1 MGQILADHL
10 EIKIVNREDWL
21 NDCVRELRP
30 SFSVEGFPLP
40 TNIRVSCG
48 FPSTYK
54 RSGTLGEHFPAKAS
68 ADGFHEVLI
77 SPTLDQAPTV
87 LAVLISQLAHAATGK
102 SKGVD
107 YERCVR
113 AMALDGHLNSLT
125 GGSAFITAFEPMLLD
140 LGDYPHG
147 AISTGTK
154 KAQST
159 RMLSAKCPD
168 CGYQVRLT
176 KKWADKGLPICPTDG
191 EILALESKGD
201 DNE

>member
-1 MGQILADHL
+1 
-10 EIKIVNREDWL
+10 
-21 NDCVRELRP
+21 
-30 SFSVEGFPLP
+30 
-40 TNIRVSCG
+40 
-48 FPSTYK
+48 
-54 RSGTLGEHFPAKAS
+54 
-68 ADGFHEVLI
+68 
-77 SPTLDQAPTV
+77 V

-113 AMALDGHLNSLT
+113 AMTLDGHLNALT
-125 GGSAFITAFEPMLLD
+125 AGSAFITAFEPMLLD

-154 KAQST
+154 KSQST

-191 EILALESKGD
+191 ADDVVTRLIAAAMLPTGERLLAD
-201 DNE
+201 DASLS